1 MLGISYGELF
11 LIIGATAALIV
22 VIRVQGFAN
31 NCANHREISWKG
43 NWICPSGPCIK
54 NYKTLFPNLKP
65 FVMRFELYL
74 LWPRGQ
80 CCEYISYQWY
90 NFFF

>member
-22 VIRVQGFAN
+22 VIRARRG
-31 NCANHREISWKG
+31 
-43 NWICPSGPCIK
+43 CIK

-80 CCEYISYQWY
+80 CCEYISYQWL
-90 NFFF
+90 FDRLGISQI